1 MVLETAPISDLPAA
15 RKAVL
20 ELQQKGCGA
29 VVLTLGHNGVVFCES
44 RGSPVEHVPA
54 EPVQAVDTTV
64 GCKRAHQVVCV
75 VCCVCVCV
83 CALAITECLSFKCNM
98 MCLQCCLVQAVLV

>member
-1 MVLETAPISDLPAA
+1 MQAEMVLEGAPISDLPAA
-15 RKAVL
+15 QKAVL

-44 RGSPVEHVPA
+44 SSSPVEHVPA

-64 GCKRAHQVVCV
+64 NVPTRL
-75 VCCVCVCV
+75 CVCVLCV
-83 CALAITECLSFKCNM
+83 H
-98 MCLQCCLVQAVLV
+98 

>member
-1 MVLETAPISDLPAA
+1 MQAEMVLETAPISDLPAA
-15 RKAVL
+15 REAVL

-44 RGSPVEHVPA
+44 SGSPVEHVPA

-75 VCCVCVCV
+75 VCVCCVYVCVLCV
-83 CALAITECLSFKCNM
+83 H
-98 MCLQCCLVQAVLV
+98 